1 MYHSVKLLSRRSA
14 RRTGPSQHSTRSPAH
29 SGAHL
34 HRFHRNPP
42 DRHAFHTPL
51 PPSLRLQAASL
62 SAPRTPH
69 LSQSRRIARSAPS
82 SRPRQA
88 RSPLRRPFSLLHCV
102 GLHRFGRLSQRR
114 CLFHSASSVA
124 HNLHRSLLM
133 EPDKRSSLDFL
144 CRLRRIALPSSP
156 NSIRSAALCHGHG
169 HRGQIASGAAGRS
182 IESAACGRSSR
193 RFIGRAVLHRGGN
206 RGETTRSEARNRG
219 SERER
224 LLDGRE
230 RSAEFVFAI
239 HRVAG
244 AHRVLRSFRGFPRI
258 CRGLVQKVTDGGV
271 SIASLIRY
279 LVSIPPLFALQS
291 FLQVDPSLLIATVS
305 QSIRSFFS
313 LDAFHS
319 L

>member
-1 MYHSVKLLSRRSA
+1 
-14 RRTGPSQHSTRSPAH
+14 
-29 SGAHL
+29 
-34 HRFHRNPP
+34 
-42 DRHAFHTPL
+42 
-51 PPSLRLQAASL
+51 
-62 SAPRTPH
+62 
-69 LSQSRRIARSAPS
+69 
-82 SRPRQA
+82 
-88 RSPLRRPFSLLHCV
+88 
-102 GLHRFGRLSQRR
+102 
-114 CLFHSASSVA
+114 
-124 HNLHRSLLM
+124 M

-144 CRLRRIALPSSP
+144 CRLRRIALPSTP